1 MSLLIH
7 EFTHFSLA
15 FIIALANIPFIIL
28 GAYQIGVKFAI
39 KTLCCVIGLGL
50 VLTFAP
56 YPLITNDKLLI
67 SIFGGF
73 FMGLGIGLVMR
84 AGCALDGIEVLAIY
98 TWRRSSFSVSEII
111 LIINVII
118 FLVAAIHLGLE
129 SALYS
134 MLTYYTASQTMAY
147 VVEGFEEYTG
157 VTIISGHS
165 EDIKRALVMEMS
177 KAITIYKGER
187 GFMKESY
194 DVSHDCDIIYTVVTR
209 LEVRKLK
216 NLVGAIDPKAFV
228 FTNTVKEAAG
238 GILKQ
243 HHKHH

>member
-1 MSLLIH
+1 
-7 EFTHFSLA
+7 
-15 FIIALANIPFIIL
+15 
-28 GAYQIGVKFAI
+28 
-39 KTLCCVIGLGL
+39 
-50 VLTFAP
+50 
-56 YPLITNDKLLI
+56 
-67 SIFGGF
+67 
-73 FMGLGIGLVMR
+73 
-84 AGCALDGIEVLAIY
+84 
-98 TWRRSSFSVSEII
+98 
-111 LIINVII
+111 
-118 FLVAAIHLGLE
+118 
-129 SALYS
+129 
-134 MLTYYTASQTMAY
+134 
-147 VVEGFEEYTG
+147 
-157 VTIISGHS
+157 
-165 EDIKRALVMEMS
+165 MEMS